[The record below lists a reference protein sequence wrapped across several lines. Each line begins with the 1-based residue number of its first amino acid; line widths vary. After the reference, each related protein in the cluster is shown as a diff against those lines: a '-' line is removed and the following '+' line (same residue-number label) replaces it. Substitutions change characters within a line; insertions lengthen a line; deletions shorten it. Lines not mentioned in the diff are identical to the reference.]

1 MKLKN
6 KMAAKKIRTKDESA
20 TGVDTSSSY
29 VSTALEESKYKNTHT
44 EITIQYHSRKNFL
57 VSENNFYIEQF
68 LID

>member
-20 TGVDTSSSY
+20 TGVDTSSSF

-44 EITIQYHSRKNFL
+44 E
-57 VSENNFYIEQF
+57 NNHPIP
-68 LID
+68 